1 MQTFINE
8 TLDIWIGGGLLML
21 PLAVLAGLIYFS
33 IFSVFNELSS
43 RQFNRVDVNLW
54 GNWVDKP
61 EEGEGEL
68 GEIIRFL
75 DQNRATATHL
85 RAAVESVRHDYL
97 PRINARIRFSMIL
110 VTAAPLMGLLGTVM
124 GMLKTFEG
132 ISLSTGSSTAGL
144 VAGGIAEALITTETG
159 LVIAIPGYIL
169 ITQVKS
175 MRDHLAH
182 YFVRLENAFIRKLLR
197 EERRR
202 PAA

>member
-1 MQTFINE
+1 MQTLISE
-8 TLDIWIGGGLLML
+8 TLDIWIGGGFLML
-21 PLAVLAGLIYFS
+21 PLAFLAGLIYFS
-33 IFSVFNELSS
+33 IFSILSELSL
-43 RQFNRVDVNLW
+43 RQFNRIDANLW

-61 EEGEGEL
+61 DEGEGEL
-68 GEIIRFL
+68 GDIIRFL
-75 DQNRATATHL
+75 DANRTSPKQL
-85 RAAVESVRHDYL
+85 RAAVASVRQDYL
-97 PRINARIRFSMIL
+97 PKINSRIRFSMIL

-132 ISLSTGSSTAGL
+132 ISISTGSSTAGL

-175 MRDHLAH
+175 MRDHLAL
-182 YFVRLENAFIRKLLR
+182 YLVRLENAFIRKILR
-197 EERRR
+197 EEGRR

>member
-33 IFSVFNELSS
+33 IFSIFNELSS